1 MKLAATMMSGLV
13 KLSLML
19 TLAVSV
25 NAAPIQNTTL
35 DLTKTYP
42 DIQSDFLT
50 YSLVGSAFD
59 ISGVATLLSYSNV
72 SNTIINNGLFSIT
85 GTSSGLAADLDLLI
99 QGDIGSGLSNL
110 LTGELKVMSDTGS
123 GNLEFIFE
131 NIGGSLANLFGSQL
145 GVMFSINNG
154 QSDTFSVNAPATFSL
169 SVLGLLLLSVYRRK
183 LV

>member
-1 MKLAATMMSGLV
+1 
-13 KLSLML
+13 
-19 TLAVSV
+19 
-25 NAAPIQNTTL
+25 
-35 DLTKTYP
+35 
-42 DIQSDFLT
+42 
-50 YSLVGSAFD
+50 
-59 ISGVATLLSYSNV
+59 
-72 SNTIINNGLFSIT
+72 
-85 GTSSGLAADLDLLI
+85 
-99 QGDIGSGLSNL
+99 
-110 LTGELKVMSDTGS
+110 MSDTGS